1 MRNIKLKQK
10 LSIQKIEKTVKNP
23 SKTLSLDVKKIN
35 LLKNPDDSDS
45 SLEYLILLLATSL
58 GLTIE

>member
-23 SKTLSLDVKKIN
+23 SKTLSLDVKKIT

>member
-35 LLKNPDDSDS
+35 LLKNT
-45 SLEYLILLLATSL
+45 EYFNGTP
-58 GLTIE
+58 